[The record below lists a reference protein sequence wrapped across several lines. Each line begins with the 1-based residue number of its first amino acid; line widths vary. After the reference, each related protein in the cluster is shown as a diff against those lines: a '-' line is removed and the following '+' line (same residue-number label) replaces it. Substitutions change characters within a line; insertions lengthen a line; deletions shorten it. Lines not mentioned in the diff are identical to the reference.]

1 VGKHFTQPLAML
13 AMDYLQG
20 DFFQTIRVLLRA
32 ATRLVQE
39 ALSTKIDTM
48 ETGPMV
54 MVINRFQRQMFLK
67 NQEESQKIHNLSIE
81 RASRKIMTLTH

>member
-1 VGKHFTQPLAML
+1 VGKHFTQPLDML

-20 DFFQTIRVLLRA
+20 DFSQTIRVLLRA

-48 ETGPMV
+48 EMGPMV

-67 NQEESQKIHNLSIE
+67 NQEESQKILNLSIE